1 MSNNQKRNGPKF
13 GPGGMHG
20 MRGSGEKA
28 KDFKGTLGKLFK
40 YLKPYYVKLVI
51 VLIFVSASTVFAIVG
66 PKILAKATDK
76 LGEGIMA
83 KVNGSGGIDFEYIA
97 YIIWILVGLY
107 LLSAVFS
114 YIQGFITSTIS
125 QKVAYD
131 LRTSIS
137 TKMDRMPLSYF
148 DRHTSGDILSRVTN
162 DIDTIAQSLNQSMSQ
177 VITSSVMVV
186 GIFIM
191 MLTISPQMTLIA
203 ICVLPVSIILI
214 GLVMKRSQKY
224 FVRQQQALGDVNGH
238 IEEMY
243 GGHNVV
249 KAFNGEEAS
258 VKQFNEFNDS
268 LYESAWKSQFFS
280 GLMQP
285 ITMFIGNVGYVAVCL
300 LGGVLAGG
308 GNITIGDIQAFIQYV
323 RQFNQPITQ
332 LAQTMNML
340 QSTAA
345 AAERVFEFLGEEE
358 LELETPKV
366 GSQDVAKIN
375 GSVTFA
381 DVKFGYLKNQTI
393 INDFN
398 LHVHAGQT
406 VAIVGPTGA
415 GKTTIIKLLMRFYE
429 LNSGSIYIDGIDIR
443 DFGRKDLRSLF
454 GIVLQDTWL
463 FNGTIKENLM
473 YGKLNASDQ
482 EVKEACKVAYA
493 DHFIQTL
500 EDGYDTIINEE
511 SSNISQGQKQLLTI
525 ARAFLK
531 DPKILI
537 LDEATSSVDTRTEV
551 LIQRGMEKLMEGRT
565 SFVIAHRLSTIRD
578 ADTIIVMKDG
588 DIVELGNHDS
598 LLAKDGFYAS
608 LYRSQFEGI
617 SE

>member
-1 MSNNQKRNGPKF
+1 MSSNQKRNSPKF
-13 GPGGMHG
+13 NHGMHG
-20 MRGSGEKA
+20 MRGGSEKA
-28 KDFKGTLGKLFK
+28 KDFKGTINKLFK
-40 YLKPYYVKLVI
+40 YLKPYYFKLIVVI
-51 VLIFVSASTVFAIVG
+51 IFVAASTVFAIVG

-76 LGEGIMA
+76 LSEGIMA
-83 KVNGSGGIDFEYIA
+83 KVSGTGGIDFKYIG

-107 LLSAVFS
+107 LVSALFS

-125 QKVAYD
+125 QRVAYD

-137 TKMDRMPLSYF
+137 KKMDRMPLSYF
-148 DRHTSGDILSRVTN
+148 DQHTSGDILSRVTN

-177 VITSSVMVV
+177 VITSSVTVV

-191 MLTISPQMTLIA
+191 MLSISPQMTIIA
-203 ICVLPVSIILI
+203 VCVLPVSMLLI
-214 GLVMKRSQKY
+214 SIVMKRSQKY
-224 FVRQQQALGDVNGH
+224 FAKQQQALGDVNGH

-258 VKQFNEFNDS
+258 VKQFNEYNDS

-285 ITMFIGNVGYVAVCL
+285 ITNFVGNVGYVAVCL

-308 GNITIGDIQAFIQYV
+308 GNISIGDIQAFIQYV
-323 RQFNQPITQ
+323 RQFNQPIRQ
-332 LAQTMNML
+332 LAQIMNML

-345 AAERVFEFLGEEE
+345 AAERVFEFLDEEE
-358 LELETPKV
+358 LEKETPKV
-366 GSQDVAKIN
+366 TKDELEKN
-375 GSVTFA
+375 KGSVTFA
-381 DVKFGYLKNQTI
+381 DVNFGYLKDQTI
-393 INDFN
+393 INNFS
-398 LHVHAGQT
+398 LHVHSGQT

-415 GKTTIIKLLMRFYE
+415 GKTTIVKLLMRFYE
-429 LNSGSIYIDGIDIR
+429 LNGGTIFIDGKDIR
-443 DFGRKDLRSLF
+443 DFARKDLRSLF
-454 GIVLQDTWL
+454 GMVLQDTWL

-473 YGKLNASDQ
+473 YSKLDASDQ
-482 EVKEACKVAYA
+482 EVQEACKVAYV
-493 DHFIQTL
+493 DHFVQTL
-500 EDGYDTIINEE
+500 EAGYDTVINEE

-551 LIQRGMEKLMEGRT
+551 LIQKGMERLMKGRT

-588 DIVELGNHDS
+588 DIVELGDHDS
-598 LLAKDGFYAS
+598 LLEKDGFYAS
-608 LYRSQFEGI
+608 LYRSQFEGLDN
-617 SE
+617 

>member
-1 MSNNQKRNGPKF
+1 MSNQPKRNGPKF

-20 MRGSGEKA
+20 MRGGEKA

-40 YLKPYYVKLVI
+40 YLRPYYFRLVI
-51 VLIFVSASTVFAIVG
+51 VVIFASASTVFAIVG

-76 LGEGIMA
+76 LSEGIMA
-83 KVNGSGGIDFEYIA
+83 KVAGTGGIDFDYIGQ
-97 YIIWILVGLY
+97 IILVLVGLY
-107 LLSAVFS
+107 LISALFS

-125 QKVAYD
+125 QRVAYD

-137 TKMDRMPLSYF
+137 QKMDRMPLSYF
-148 DRHTSGDILSRVTN
+148 DKHTSGDILSRVTN

-177 VITSSVMVV
+177 VITSTVTVI

-191 MLTISPQMTLIA
+191 MLTISPVMTLIA
-203 ICVLPVSIILI
+203 VCVLPVSMVLI

-224 FVRQQQALGDVNGH
+224 FARQQAALGDVNGH

-249 KAFNGEEAS
+249 KAFNGEAAS
-258 VKQFNEFNDS
+258 VEQFNEYNDN

-285 ITMFIGNVGYVAVCL
+285 ITGFVGNVGYVAVCL

-308 GNITIGDIQAFIQYV
+308 GSITIGDIQAFIQYV

-358 LELETPKV
+358 LEPETPKV
-366 GSQDVAKIN
+366 TADEVAKVE

-381 DVKFGYLKNQTI
+381 DVNFGYLKDQTI
-393 INDFN
+393 INDFS

-415 GKTTIIKLLMRFYE
+415 GKTTIVKLLMRFYE
-429 LNSGSIYIDGIDIR
+429 LNSGSILIDGKDIR
-443 DFGRKDLRSLF
+443 DFGRQDLRSLF
-454 GIVLQDTWL
+454 GMVLQDTWL

-473 YGKLNASDQ
+473 YGKLDASDE
-482 EVKEACKVAYA
+482 EVKEACKVAYV
-493 DHFIQTL
+493 DHFVQTL
-500 EDGYDTIINEE
+500 ENGYETMINEE

-551 LIQRGMEKLMEGRT
+551 LIQKGMEKLMEGRT

-608 LYRSQFEGI
+608 LYRSQFEG
-617 SE
+617 SDE

>member
-1 MSNNQKRNGPKF
+1 MSNQKRNGPKF
-13 GPGGMHG
+13 GHGG
-20 MRGSGEKA
+20 MRGNNEKA
-28 KDFKGTLGKLFK
+28 KDFKGTLTKLFK
-40 YLKPYYVKLVI
+40 YLRPYYFKLVVVI
-51 VLIFVSASTVFAIVG
+51 LFAAASTVFSIVG

-76 LGEGIMA
+76 LSEGVLA
-83 KVNGSGGIDFEYIA
+83 KVAGTDGIDFEYIGH
-97 YIIWILVGLY
+97 IIFILVCLY
-107 LLSAVFS
+107 LVSALFS
-114 YIQGFITSTIS
+114 YIQGFITSTVS
-125 QKVAYD
+125 QRVAFD

-137 TKMDRMPLSYF
+137 KKMDRMPLSYF

-177 VITSSVMVV
+177 VITSSVTVV

-191 MLTISPQMTLIA
+191 MLTISPIMTLIA
-203 ICVLPVSIILI
+203 VCVLPVSIILI
-214 GLVMKRSQKY
+214 GFVMKHSQKY
-224 FVRQQQALGDVNGH
+224 FARQQTALGDVNGH

-258 VKQFNEFNDS
+258 VKQFNEYNDV

-285 ITMFIGNVGYVAVCL
+285 ITGFVGNVGYVAVCL
-300 LGGVLAGG
+300 LGGMLAS
-308 GNITIGDIQAFIQYV
+308 GNTITIGDIQAFIQYV

-345 AAERVFEFLGEEE
+345 AAERVFEFLDEEE
-358 LELETPKV
+358 LAEETPKITSEEV
-366 GSQDVAKIN
+366 NNIE

-381 DVKFGYLKNQTI
+381 DVNFGYLKDQTI
-393 INDFN
+393 INNFS
-398 LHVHAGQT
+398 LHVHSGQT
-406 VAIVGPTGA
+406 IAIVGPTGA
-415 GKTTIIKLLMRFYE
+415 GKTTIVKLLMRFYE
-429 LNSGSIYIDGIDIR
+429 LNKGSIMIDGKDIR
-443 DFGRKDLRSLF
+443 DFSRHDLRSLF
-454 GIVLQDTWL
+454 GMVLQDTWL
-463 FNGTIKENLM
+463 FNGTIKENLV
-473 YGKLNASDQ
+473 YGKLDASDEEIQ
-482 EVKEACKVAYA
+482 EACKIAYV
-493 DHFIQTL
+493 DHFVQTL
-500 EDGYDTIINEE
+500 ENGYETIIDEE

-531 DPKILI
+531 NPKILI

-551 LIQRGMEKLMEGRT
+551 LIQKGMEKLMEGRT

-588 DIVELGNHDS
+588 DIVELGNHDD
-598 LLAKDGFYAS
+598 LIAKNGFYAS
-608 LYRSQFEGI
+608 LYRSQFEGV
-617 SE
+617 SQ

>member
-1 MSNNQKRNGPKF
+1 MSSNQKRNSPKF
-13 GPGGMHG
+13 NHGMHG
-20 MRGSGEKA
+20 MRGGSEKA
-28 KDFKGTLGKLFK
+28 KDFKGTINKLFK
-40 YLKPYYVKLVI
+40 YLKPYYFKLIVVI
-51 VLIFVSASTVFAIVG
+51 IFAAASTVFAIVG

-76 LGEGIMA
+76 LSEGIMA
-83 KVNGSGGIDFEYIA
+83 KVSGTGGIDFKYIG

-107 LLSAVFS
+107 LVSALFS

-125 QKVAYD
+125 QRVAYD

-137 TKMDRMPLSYF
+137 KKIDRMPLSYF
-148 DRHTSGDILSRVTN
+148 DQHTSGDILSRVTN

-177 VITSSVMVV
+177 VITSSVTVV

-191 MLTISPQMTLIA
+191 MLSISPQMTIIA
-203 ICVLPVSIILI
+203 VCVLPVSMLLI
-214 GLVMKRSQKY
+214 SIVMKRSQKY
-224 FVRQQQALGDVNGH
+224 FAKQQQALGDVNGH

-258 VKQFNEFNDS
+258 VKQFNEYNDS

-285 ITMFIGNVGYVAVCL
+285 ITNFVGNVGYVAVCL

-308 GNITIGDIQAFIQYV
+308 GNISIGDIQAFIQYV
-323 RQFNQPITQ
+323 RQFNQPISQ
-332 LAQTMNML
+332 LAQIMNML

-345 AAERVFEFLGEEE
+345 AAERVFEFLDEEE
-358 LELETPKV
+358 LEKETPKV
-366 GSQDVAKIN
+366 TKDELEKN
-375 GSVTFA
+375 KGSVTFA
-381 DVKFGYLKNQTI
+381 DVNFGYLKDQTI
-393 INDFN
+393 INNFS
-398 LHVHAGQT
+398 LHVHSGQT

-415 GKTTIIKLLMRFYE
+415 GKTTIVKLLMRFYE
-429 LNSGSIYIDGIDIR
+429 LNGGTIFIDGKDIR
-443 DFGRKDLRSLF
+443 DFARKDLRSLF
-454 GIVLQDTWL
+454 GMVLQDTWL

-473 YGKLNASDQ
+473 YSKLDASDQ
-482 EVKEACKVAYA
+482 EVQEACKVAYV
-493 DHFIQTL
+493 DHFVQTL
-500 EDGYDTIINEE
+500 EAGYDTVINEE

-551 LIQRGMEKLMEGRT
+551 LIQKGMERLMKGRT

-598 LLAKDGFYAS
+598 LLEKDGFYAS
-608 LYRSQFEGI
+608 LYRSQFEGLDN
-617 SE
+617 